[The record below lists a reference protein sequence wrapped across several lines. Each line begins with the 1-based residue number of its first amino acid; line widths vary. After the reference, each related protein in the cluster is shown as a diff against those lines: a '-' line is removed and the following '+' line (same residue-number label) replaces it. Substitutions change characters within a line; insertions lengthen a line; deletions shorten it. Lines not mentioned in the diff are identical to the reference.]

1 MSNPVRS
8 VMIRLFE
15 ISNALKDVAND
26 LPDTDKDGQLILN
39 NISNNIIPDMVNK
52 LDPLLDNYSESNSV
66 NKDLISRLIDLIDLS
81 SGRRDGGYIAD
92 QYVKLRNEIQQS
104 LK

>member
-15 ISNALKDVAND
+15 ISNALKEVAND
-26 LPDTDKDGQLILN
+26 LPDTNKGNQLILN
-39 NISNNIIPDMVNK
+39 NISNNVIPDMINK
-52 LDPLLDNYSESNSV
+52 LDKLLDDNSESKSI